1 MAVCDL
7 TGKGKQHGHNVSFS
21 LRRTKR
27 TFKPNIQKKTLI
39 VDGQKVKNLTKKRST
54 IKNKPLRVY
63 FLFCFFYNY
72 YGSFFWKSINSFNFI
87 LRCSFSI

>member
-7 TGKGKQHGHNVSFS
+7 TGKVKQHGHNVSFS

-39 VDGQKVKNLTKKRST
+39 VDGKKVRLNLSTSAIRTLRKKG
-54 IKNKPLRVY
+54 L
-63 FLFCFFYNY
+63 L
-72 YGSFFWKSINSFNFI
+72 
-87 LRCSFSI
+87 